1 MLFTSFDFL
10 IFFIVVFAVQRL
22 LPHRPRN
29 RFLLAASCFFY
40 GCWNWKF
47 LGLLWVTV
55 CTDYFVGRRIEASEN
70 ATERR
75 RLLFLS
81 CAVNLSILGFFK
93 YANFFA
99 ESAADLLEVFG
110 VPASGPLLNIMLP
123 VGISFYTFQSMSYV
137 IDVYRRQMSA
147 LTSLWDYALFVT
159 IFPQLVAGP
168 IERGAHLAAQVCKKT
183 MPTWIDFQDG
193 AWLVLKGLFK
203 KAVMADNLAVFVDQ
217 VFSGEPV
224 NGFEVLLGSYAFA
237 FQIYGDFSG
246 YTDIARGVG
255 KFLGYDFML
264 NFRRPYLATDPS
276 DFWQRWHISLSS
288 WLRDYLYIPLG
299 GNRGSAYSTCR
310 NLMITMLLGG
320 LWHGAAWNFVIWGAF
335 HGILLIGFRLCGIR
349 SKPTAGSMRWWIQV
363 FGMFQVTCIGW
374 LIFRAGSFEQ
384 LISLGS
390 SLGSTWQVTEFA
402 AQTLWCLVVF
412 CLPVMCMQ
420 LLEEFSNR
428 ETSLVRSFSIVPRT
442 VVYVTLSL
450 AVLTLGSFGGR
461 EFIYFQF

>member
-1 MLFTSFDFL
+1 MLFNSFDFL
-10 IFFIVVFAVQRL
+10 LFFSVVFVVQRV

-29 RFLLAASCFFY
+29 LFLLAASCFFY
-40 GCWNWKF
+40 GCWNWRF

-55 CTDYFVGRRIEASEN
+55 GTDYVVSRRIERSEN
-70 ATERR
+70 PTTRR
-75 RLLFLS
+75 RLLLVS
-81 CAVNLSILGFFK
+81 CVVNLSILGFFK
-93 YANFFA
+93 YANFFVKSTTSLLQVLGF
-99 ESAADLLEVFG
+99 SAHE
-110 VPASGPLLNIMLP
+110 PTLNIVLP

-137 IDVYRRQMSA
+137 IDVYRRQMPA
-147 LTSLWDYALFVT
+147 LKSLWDYALFVT

-168 IERGAHLAAQVCKKT
+168 IERGVHLAAQIAKKKL
-183 MPTWIDFQDG
+183 PTWLDFQDG

-203 KAVMADNLAVFVDQ
+203 KAVMADNLAVFADQ
-217 VFSGEPV
+217 VFSGRPV
-224 NGFEVLLGSYAFA
+224 NGLEVLVGTYAFA

-255 KFLGYDFML
+255 KFMGYDFML

-299 GNRGSAYSTCR
+299 GNRGSVFATCR

-335 HGILLIGFRLCGIR
+335 HGALLIAFRLSGIR
-349 SKPTAGSMRWWIQV
+349 SKPTTGSLGWWIRV
-363 FGMFQVTCIGW
+363 AIMFHISCLGW
-374 LIFRAGSFEQ
+374 LIFRAGSFGQ

-390 SLGSTWQVTEFA
+390 SLVSTWQVTEFA
-402 AQTLWCLVVF
+402 AQTLWCLVLF

-420 LLEEFSNR
+420 LLEEFSGR
-428 ETSLVRSFSIVPRT
+428 EASLVRSFSIVPRT
-442 VVYVTLSL
+442 VVYAALLL
-450 AVLTLGSFGGR
+450 AILTLGSFGGR

>member
-10 IFFIVVFAVQRL
+10 IFFAIVFVVQRL
-22 LPHRPRN
+22 LPYRPRN
-29 RFLLAASCFFY
+29 RFLLVASCFFY
-40 GCWNWKF
+40 GCWNWNF
-47 LGLLWVTV
+47 LGLVWVTI
-55 CTDYFVGRRIEASEN
+55 CTDYFVSRRIEASEDP
-70 ATERR
+70 AERR
-75 RLLFLS
+75 RWLFLS

-99 ESAADLLEVFG
+99 ESTAALLQVFG
-110 VPASGPLLNIMLP
+110 VTADGPILNIVLP

-147 LTSLWDYALFVT
+147 LKSLWDYALFIT

-168 IERGAHLAAQVCKKT
+168 IERGVHLAAQISKKT
-183 MPTWIDFQDG
+183 LPTWIDFQDG

-217 VFSGEPV
+217 LFSGGTA
-224 NGFEVLLGSYAFA
+224 NGLEVLLGTYAFA

-255 KFLGYDFML
+255 KFLGYDFLL

-299 GNRGSAYSTCR
+299 GNRGSVFSTCR

-335 HGILLIGFRLCGIR
+335 HGLLLIGFRLCTSQVRPAVG
-349 SKPTAGSMRWWIQV
+349 TTGWWIRV
-363 FGMFQVTCIGW
+363 VTMFHITCMGW
-374 LIFRAGSFEQ
+374 LIFRAGSFGQ
-384 LISLGS
+384 LISLGT
-390 SLGSTWQVTEFA
+390 SLVSTWQVTEFA
-402 AQTLWCLVVF
+402 AQTLWCLVLF

-420 LLEEFSNR
+420 LLEEFSGR
-428 ETSLVRSFSIVPRT
+428 EASLVRSFSIVPRT
-442 VVYVTLSL
+442 VVYVSL
-450 AVLTLGSFGGR
+450 LLAILTLGSFGGR